1 MEKNR
6 LKQYRTSTGDRNLY
20 YHETTAV
27 NDLAVNN
34 SSAAMG
40 NLADVMKN
48 GPVIFPNILA
58 PDTPKRILLGTAE
71 PSNQTRKSDGKDFI

>member
-1 MEKNR
+1 MEKDH
-6 LKQYRTSTGDRNLY
+6 LKRYTPSTGDRSTY
-20 YHETTAV
+20 YRETTAV

-40 NLADVMKN
+40 NLADVMKK

-58 PDTPKRILLGTAE
+58 PDAFRRIPKV
-71 PSNQTRKSDGKDFI
+71 TRELPESDAKD